1 MTATR
6 VVLSG
11 AAAGNRLIAVA
22 AIATPG
28 TTIHTA
34 DATSLDGLYLW
45 ASNVTT
51 NPVTLTIEWGGT
63 TNPDDRIINAFEI
76 FPNSDPKPVV
86 VGQILSNSL
95 VVKAFAS
102 RTKAVNISGF
112 VTRFT

>member
-63 TNPDDRIINAFEI
+63 ALADRIINAFEI

-86 VGQILSNSL
+86 VGQVISNSL
-95 VVKAFAS
+95 VVRAFCSAA
-102 RTKAVNISGF
+102 KAVNISGF